1 MAEHQQSPTSPTS
14 EQVRELDEV
23 ERRNATV
30 RVLYAWFNLTL
41 IYVMAWPLLVIA
53 FDAPLDQP
61 GELPFAWFLLY
72 LVPPL
77 VVLAVE
83 VRWWR
88 INSLST
94 APLQWQRAVVM
105 LGQGGWQRQ
114 LAVVLVVLPLVCT
127 VLLFAAEPLGAAQA
141 LGAGFVRALALQL
154 LIAGYAN
161 GMLAQLGAHPSR
173 IYWIGVGMFTVT
185 VAAETAIAVAARQS
199 PALDELLLAF
209 SAGALLGALLGFAS
223 MSLRG
228 HTGSLIPGVLLQLL
242 LFGLLP
248 PFL

>member
-1 MAEHQQSPTSPTS
+1 MAEQQQAPASPAG
-14 EQVRELDEV
+14 EQVRELNEV
-23 ERRNATV
+23 ERRNATI
-30 RVLYAWFNLTL
+30 RVLYAWFNLSL
-41 IYVMAWPLLVIA
+41 IYVMAWPVLVVA

-77 VVLAVE
+77 AVLAVD

-88 INSLST
+88 INRLST
-94 APLQWQRAVVM
+94 EPLQWQRAAVM

-141 LGAGFVRALALQL
+141 LGAGLVRALALQV
-154 LIAGYAN
+154 LIAGYVY
-161 GMLAQLGAHPSR
+161 GMLAQLGAHSSR
-173 IYWIGVGMFTVT
+173 TYWLGVGMFTVT
-185 VAAETAIAVAARQS
+185 VAAETAIAVAARQN
-199 PALDELLLAF
+199 PGLDELLLAF
-209 SAGALLGALLGFAS
+209 SAGALLGVLLGFAS

-228 HTGSLIPGVLLQLL
+228 HTGSIIPGVLLQLL